1 MEFPV
6 QQILELACAAQRYNN
21 LYQKDNELLYS
32 DDGKVMGYRYSNK
45 MMMLWTADLSRR
57 VTENLEQS
65 PPILQVTEQDKLLTE
80 DIRTYYRRLMFSV
93 MAQPDNQ
100 FLQEI
105 MSLLNKE
112 MMNENKFGFIACLP
126 HVYDKDRKRNDLSKI
141 SRDCDN
147 SYLAAIESKIQN
159 VHATIL
165 DCTRSKNYDA
175 YNVLAIIDNKLASW
189 FSKHPIKD
197 KEVFISMAKIK
208 GHNQNFVS
216 KKCETRLNY
225 VKVVK

>member
-1 MEFPV
+1 MDFPV
-6 QQILELACAAQRYNN
+6 QQILELACAAHRYNGC
-21 LYQKDNELLYS
+21 YQKENETMYT
-32 DDGKVMGYRYSNK
+32 DDGKSMGYKYSNK
-45 MMMLWTADLSRR
+45 MIMLWTADITRR
-57 VTENLEQS
+57 NGTEIEYL
-65 PPILQVTEQDKLLTE
+65 PPILQVNDSDKALTE
-80 DIRTYYRRLMFSV
+80 DIRSYYRRLMFSV

-126 HVYDKDRKRNDLSKI
+126 SVYERDRKRTELTKI
-141 SRDCDN
+141 GRELDD
-147 SYLAAIESKIQN
+147 SYIGSIDSKIQN

-175 YNVLAIIDNKLASW
+175 YNVLAIIDNKLVSW
-189 FSKHPIKD
+189 FNKNMVKD
-197 KEVFISMAKIK
+197 TEVFISSAKIK
-208 GHNQNFVS
+208 GHHQHFIS

-225 VKVVK
+225 VKVTK

>member
-1 MEFPV
+1 M
-6 QQILELACAAQRYNN
+6 
-21 LYQKDNELLYS
+21 
-32 DDGKVMGYRYSNK
+32 
-45 MMMLWTADLSRR
+45 
-57 VTENLEQS
+57 
-65 PPILQVTEQDKLLTE
+65 
-80 DIRTYYRRLMFSV
+80 
-93 MAQPDNQ
+93 
-100 FLQEI
+100 
-105 MSLLNKE
+105 
-112 MMNENKFGFIACLP
+112 
-126 HVYDKDRKRNDLSKI
+126 
-141 SRDCDN
+141 
-147 SYLAAIESKIQN
+147 AAIESKIQN

-208 GHNQNFVS
+208 GHNQNFIS